1 MHPIGFKIADKRGE
15 DSGTLTE
22 YADKYPQIR
31 KHYEGE
37 PKKSGPASAMPP
49 L

>member
-15 DSGTLTE
+15 HGGTLTE
-22 YADKYPQIR
+22 YADKDPQ
-31 KHYEGE
+31 HYQGE
-37 PKKSGPASAMPP
+37 PKKRGPASAMPP